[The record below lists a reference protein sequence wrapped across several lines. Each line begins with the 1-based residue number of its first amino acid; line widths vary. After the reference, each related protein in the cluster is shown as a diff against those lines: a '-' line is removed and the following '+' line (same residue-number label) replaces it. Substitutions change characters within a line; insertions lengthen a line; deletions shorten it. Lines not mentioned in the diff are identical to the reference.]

1 MHLGSSSTSPTPP
14 VPPGARPSRKAPSWL
29 SWALNWRAY
38 WSALIERG
46 DSHGTVSR
54 SGFSANAEIV
64 LWQNELRV
72 VISAAVALVATGLR
86 VFGEVSGSPVP
97 IAVVVPAYV
106 AVVGLTTLLVRHT
119 RRAGLPLVAGLVTVD
134 LSAIYVTVGLV
145 TAPQYYP
152 RALFLSL
159 VALQFTHF
167 VLGVLPSVIA
177 VLGSALGYVI
187 LLAVAVHNGVTIA
200 WGEQLWMLA
209 LYLVVGL
216 TAIVLLAGT
225 NRRLTTL
232 VDLFA
237 QAERGDF
244 TREYDDRTDRRP
256 DGITVLGR
264 AFNHFR
270 AELASLVLRDPLTG
284 CLNRR
289 GFEQELDRTI
299 ARASRY
305 GGEVSL
311 LAIDVDHFK
320 RVNDTYGHL
329 AGDAVLRDLAHVIGG
344 SARAGDL
351 VARVGGEEFVML
363 LPHTDCESAGVVA
376 ERLLEK
382 VRAHRCDVLREEQRL
397 TVSIGIA
404 SEQVVDDA
412 VASALR
418 ARADE
423 ALYVAKRLGRNR
435 VVMWASGIR
444 SHTTPAW
451 VPSVELSLPSPRT
464 SRG

>member
-1 MHLGSSSTSPTPP
+1 MHSGSPTPP
-14 VPPGARPSRKAPSWL
+14 PPPSHGTPGNHRPRPSWVAR
-29 SWALNWRAY
+29 ALGWRSLWFAV
-38 WSALIERG
+38 ARG
-46 DSHGTVSR
+46 GDRHGTVSR
-54 SGFSANAEIV
+54 AGYSANAEVV

-86 VFGEVSGSPVP
+86 VFGEVGGSPTP
-97 IAVVVPAYV
+97 IAIVVPAYV
-106 AVVGLTTLLVRHT
+106 VLVGLTSLLVRRT
-119 RRAGLPLVAGLVTVD
+119 RRAGLSLLAGLVSLD
-134 LSAIYVTVGLV
+134 LCVIYLTVGLV
-145 TAPQYYP
+145 TLPQYYP
-152 RALFLSL
+152 RALLLSL

-167 VLGVLPSVIA
+167 VLGVLPSAIA
-177 VLGSALGYVI
+177 VCGSALGYVI
-187 LLAVAVHNGVTIA
+187 LLAAAVNRGESIV

-216 TAIVLLAGT
+216 TAVILLAGT

-244 TREYDDRTDRRP
+244 TREYDERHDRRP
-256 DGITVLGR
+256 DGITLLGR

-270 AELASLVLRDPLTG
+270 GELASLVLRDPLTG

-299 ARASRY
+299 ALAARY

-329 AGDAVLRDLAHVIGG
+329 AGDAVLRDLALVISG

-363 LPHTDCESAGVVA
+363 LPHTDGESAGVVA
-376 ERLLEK
+376 ERLLEL
-382 VRAHRCDVLREEQRL
+382 VRAHRCDVLRDEQRL

-404 SEQVVDDA
+404 TEQVVDDA

-423 ALYVAKRLGRNR
+423 ALYVAKRLGRDR

-451 VPSVELSLPSPRT
+451 VPNIEFSLPSPRT

>member
-1 MHLGSSSTSPTPP
+1 MHLGSASPSPAPTPHNP
-14 VPPGARPSRKAPSWL
+14 DGTRRAHSWL
-29 SWALNWRAY
+29 SRALNWRAL
-38 WSALIERG
+38 WSAVAERG
-46 DSHGTVSR
+46 DRHGTVSR
-54 SGFSANAEIV
+54 AGFSANAEIV
-64 LWQNELRV
+64 MWQNELRV
-72 VISAAVALVATGLR
+72 VIAAAVALVATGLR
-86 VFGEVSGSPVP
+86 VFGQVSGSPTP

-106 AVVGLTTLLVRHT
+106 VLVGLTSLLVRRT
-119 RRAGLPLVAGLVTVD
+119 RRAGLPLVAGLVSMD
-134 LSAIYVTVGLV
+134 LAAIYVTVGLA

-152 RALFLSL
+152 RALLLSL

-167 VLGVLPSVIA
+167 VLGVLPSVLA
-177 VLGSALGYVI
+177 VLGSAIGYVI
-187 LLAVAVHNGVTIA
+187 LLATAVHRGVPIL

-216 TAIVLLAGT
+216 TAVILLAGT

-244 TREYDDRTDRRP
+244 TREYDERVDRRP

-289 GFEQELDRTI
+289 GFEQELDRTV

-382 VRAHRCDVLREEQRL
+382 VRAHRCDVLRDDQRL

-404 SEQVVDDA
+404 AEQVLDDA

-423 ALYVAKRLGRNR
+423 ALYVAKRLGRDR

-451 VPSVELSLPSPRT
+451 VPSIELSLPSPRT

>member
-1 MHLGSSSTSPTPP
+1 MLE
-14 VPPGARPSRKAPSWL
+14 
-29 SWALNWRAY
+29 WRSL
-38 WSALIERG
+38 WSALAERG
-46 DSHGTVSR
+46 DRHGTVSR
-54 SGFSANAEIV
+54 AGYSANAEVV

-86 VFGEVSGSPVP
+86 VFGEVSGSPTP
-97 IAVVVPAYV
+97 IAIVVPAY
-106 AVVGLTTLLVRHT
+106 AVLVGLTSLLVRRT
-119 RRAGLPLVAGLVTVD
+119 RRAGLPLLVGLVAAD
-134 LSAIYVTVGLV
+134 LAAIYVKCNLV

-152 RALFLSL
+152 RALLLSL
-159 VALQFTHF
+159 VALQFTQF
-167 VLGVLPSVIA
+167 VLGVLPSIIA
-177 VLGSALGYVI
+177 VFGSALGYLL
-187 LLAVAVHNGVTIA
+187 LLAAAVHRGQPIV

-216 TAIVLLAGT
+216 TAVILLAGT
-225 NRRLTTL
+225 NHRLTTL

-244 TREYDDRTDRRP
+244 TREYDDRRDRRP
-256 DGITVLGR
+256 DGITLLGR

-284 CLNRR
+284 TLNRR

-299 ARASRY
+299 ARAARY

-329 AGDAVLRDLAHVIGG
+329 AGDAVLRDLALVIGG

-363 LPHTDCESAGVVA
+363 LPHTDEESAGVVA
-376 ERLLEK
+376 ERLLEL
-382 VRAHRCDVLREEQRL
+382 VRAHRCDVLRDEMRL

-404 SEQVVDDA
+404 TEQVVDDA